1 MHLVTVWEAGDEGT
15 TAGLMLMGGALVVR
29 KWIAA
34 PELRIAHCLMVA
46 ASFIIVLMMMAAVR
60 A

>member
-1 MHLVTVWEAGDEGT
+1 
-15 TAGLMLMGGALVVR
+15 MLMGGALVVR